1 MTKWDK
7 MDDFCEDILT
17 KINKNELKTL
27 TTLKIA
33 KFLSNHFYI
42 KML

>member
-7 MDDFCEDILT
+7 MGDFCKDILT

-33 KFLSNHFYI
+33 QFMSIHFYI